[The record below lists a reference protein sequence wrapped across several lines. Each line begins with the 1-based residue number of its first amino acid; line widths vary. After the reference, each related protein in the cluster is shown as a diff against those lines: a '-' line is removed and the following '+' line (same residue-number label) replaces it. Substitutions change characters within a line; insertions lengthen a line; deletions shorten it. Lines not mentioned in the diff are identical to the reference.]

1 MPTLSTHAV
10 LILVGAGLIG
20 GAGNAVAGGGSLATF
35 PVLIGLGLPPIIAN
49 VTNTLGHVPGYVAI
63 VAGLR
68 EELTGQQRRVALL
81 TPLAAAGAALG
92 AVLLS
97 LTPPNGF
104 RIAAPFLVLFACAL
118 IAVRP
123 RLVGHLTA
131 RQGRSAP
138 GPLAVTGIVA
148 GCAYAGYFG
157 AGAGFITLATLSLVI
172 ADNMQTLN
180 ALSRICI
187 CVANVVALPIL
198 LWLNPVDLAAAATLW
213 PSTLIGGYLG
223 ARATRRLPESVL
235 RLLVVAL
242 GRAGAGYLLLT

>member
-1 MPTLSTHAV
+1 MTALSPHAL
-10 LILVGAGLIG
+10 LILLGAGLLG

-35 PVLIGLGLPPIIAN
+35 PVLVGLGLPPITAN
-49 VTNTLGHVPGYVAI
+49 VTNTLGHAPGYISI

-68 EELTGQQRRVALL
+68 EELTGQRRRVALL
-81 TPLAAAGAALG
+81 TPLAAAGAAIG
-92 AVLLS
+92 AVGLS
-97 LTPPNGF
+97 LTPPDGF

-123 RLVGHLTA
+123 RMLAHLRSRTRA
-131 RQGRSAP
+131 SAP
-138 GPLAVTGIVA
+138 GPLAVTGIVV

-157 AGAGFITLATLSLVI
+157 AGAGFITLATLSLVL
-172 ADNMQTLN
+172 AEPLQTLN

-187 CVANVVALPIL
+187 CVANFVALPIL

-223 ARATRRLPESVL
+223 ARAARRLPESVFEVL
-235 RLLVVAL
+235 ILAL
-242 GRAGAGYLLLT
+242 GLAGAGYLLLS